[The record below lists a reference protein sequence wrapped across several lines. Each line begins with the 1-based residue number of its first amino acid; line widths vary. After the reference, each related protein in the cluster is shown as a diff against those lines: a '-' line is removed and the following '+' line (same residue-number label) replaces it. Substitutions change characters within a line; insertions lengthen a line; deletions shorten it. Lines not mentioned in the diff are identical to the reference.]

1 MIKNVML
8 TKLYTDLPSIASE
21 LIDVVKL
28 FIREGQFEYC
38 EIPEKSDF
46 VHKFIQQ
53 GNEITNYCFFCGEDY
68 SNVFTLPENCTDI
81 ELKRFVKRYAKL
93 SVYFCCVKKFGIHMP
108 WGALTGIRPTKLA
121 WEIMQAG
128 RDFKD
133 EFKNL
138 FDVSDKKIALV
149 EQILN
154 LQKDYRY
161 SNNSKIDIY
170 VGIPFCS
177 SRCSYC
183 SFTGGEI
190 SKMQKYVLPY
200 FETLQK
206 EIKATLRI
214 AQEGGFRVKN
224 VYFGGGT
231 PTALPLEYLEKLIA
245 LFDEVDKV
253 EFTIEAGRPD
263 TISQDTFNVFA
274 NHNVNRISINPQ
286 TFSQR
291 ILDLIG
297 RNHSV
302 EDIFL
307 KYEWAKKYNF
317 CINMDFIAGLPTQTE
332 EEFAKDMT
340 TVVNLKPDNVTVH
353 TLALKK
359 GTPIKETVIEVESDG
374 KVSNMVDLAY
384 ETLTNARYYPYY
396 MYRQKYMADNVEN
409 IGYCKKGKPSLYNID
424 IMEETT
430 NILACGSNSI
440 SKKIF
445 FEQNRIERVASQKD
459 LPTYIQTIEET
470 IAKKEKLFL
479 GK

>member
-1 MIKNVML
+1 MIKKVFL
-8 TKLYTDLPSIASE
+8 TKIYTDLPSLASE

-38 EIPEKSDF
+38 EYSEQSDV
-46 VHKFIQQ
+46 VHKFFRQ
-53 GNEITNYCFFCGEDY
+53 GNTIRNQCFFCGEEY
-68 SNVFTLPENCTDI
+68 LNIFELPKNCSEI

-93 SVYFCCVKKFGIHMP
+93 SVYFCCVKKFGINMP

-121 WEIMQAG
+121 WEIMQSG
-128 RDFKD
+128 QNFKD
-133 EFKNL
+133 EFKYT
-138 FDVSDKKIALV
+138 FDVSDKKIALT
-149 EQILN
+149 EQILD
-154 LQKDYRY
+154 LQKDYRQ
-161 SNNSKIDIY
+161 SQNNETDIY
-170 VGIPFCS
+170 VGIPFCA

-200 FETLQK
+200 FETLK
-206 EIKATLRI
+206 REIKATLNI
-214 AQEGGFRVKN
+214 VQKGGFLVKN
-224 VYFGGGT
+224 IYFGGGT
-231 PTALPLEYLEKLIA
+231 PTSLPLEYLEKLIA
-245 LFDEVDKV
+245 LFDDVNRI
-253 EFTIEAGRPD
+253 EFTVEAGRPD
-263 TISQDTFNVFA
+263 TITQETFEIFSR
-274 NHNVNRISINPQ
+274 HNVNRVSINPQ

-297 RNHSV
+297 RKHSV

-307 KYEWAKKYNF
+307 KYGWAKKYDF

-332 EEFAKDMT
+332 EEFAKDIS
-340 TVVNLKPDNVTVH
+340 TVIDLSPDNVTVH

-359 GTPIKETVIEVESDG
+359 GTPIKETALGVEADG
-374 KVSNMVDLAY
+374 KVSNMVDFAY
-384 ETLTNARYYPYY
+384 EVLINSGYYPYY
-396 MYRQKYMADNVEN
+396 MYRQKYMADNLEN

-445 FEQNRIERVASQKD
+445 SEQNRIERVASQKD
-459 LPTYIQTIEET
+459 LPTYINAIDE
-470 IAKKEKLFL
+470 IISKKEKLFL
-479 GK
+479 NE